1 VRLPL
6 IRRQSLPTVAG
17 GLVAVAAAV
26 AASVAVLSG
35 GHTAAGGALTALS
48 GTKAAGKVSA
58 GTASVDTASGG
69 TASGGTGAAGGA
81 AAAGGTAEGNAA
93 EAFNSRVVPAG
104 GESAGGD
111 PAGTAPAE
119 PGLAGATTT
128 HLVVPDVIASVPG
141 GLTQADLGRLKKLGG
156 VRAVLAIDGARI
168 TVNGVRLTVLAAPV
182 AALRPWTPPT
192 TASNQRLWSAFQA
205 GDLITSAQ
213 AATAAHL
220 VSGGKYPV
228 AAAVSARI
236 TDGGAALLGVAGVD
250 GVVSQ
255 AEGRKLGL
263 VRNVA
268 VLVNAPAADM
278 TKLVG
283 QVQAALGA
291 SARVVGLAPA
301 SVSTSLPV
309 DAAPPTGRP
318 ANYLQLFQESAARYC
333 PGLSWTVLAA
343 IGQIESADGQNIGP
357 STAGALGPMQ
367 FLPSTWATWGIDGF
381 GDTGAPDIMNPFDAV
396 PSAARLLCADG
407 ATSGGAGLRQAI
419 FDYNH
424 ATWYVNEVLT
434 LAAEYA
440 REY

>member
-6 IRRQSLPTVAG
+6 IRRQSLPTAAG
-17 GLVAVAAAV
+17 GLVAVGAAV
-26 AASVAVLSG
+26 AATVAVLSG
-35 GHTAAGGALTALS
+35 GHTAADGALAAPS
-48 GTKAAGKVSA
+48 GTNTAAGTVSA
-58 GTASVDTASGG
+58 STASVS
-69 TASGGTGAAGGA
+69 TGSAGVAAG
-81 AAAGGTAEGNAA
+81 AGGTAEGTVA
-93 EAFNSRVVPAG
+93 ETLNGRVVPAG
-104 GESAGGD
+104 GESAGGESVGGQ
-111 PAGTAPAE
+111 PAGTAPNE

-168 TVNGVRLTVLAAPV
+168 TVNGVRLTVLAAPA

-192 TASNQRLWSAFQA
+192 TAANQRVWSAVQA
-205 GDLITSAQ
+205 GDLITSVQ
-213 AATAAHL
+213 AATAARL

-236 TDGGAALLGVAGVD
+236 TDGGDALLGVAGVD
-250 GVVSQ
+250 GVVNQ
-255 AEGRKLGL
+255 AVGRKLGL

-278 TKLVG
+278 TTLVG
-283 QVQAALGA
+283 QVKAALGA
-291 SARVVGLAPA
+291 SARVIGLAPA

-309 DAAPPTGRP
+309 DTAPPTGRP

-343 IGQIESADGQNIGP
+343 IGQIESADGQNMGP

-396 PSAARLLCADG
+396 PSAARLLCAGG

-419 FDYNH
+419 FGYNH

>member
-1 VRLPL
+1 
-6 IRRQSLPTVAG
+6 VAG
-17 GLVAVAAAV
+17 SGLVAVSVVV
-26 AASVAVLSG
+26 AATVATLSG
-35 GHTAAGGALTALS
+35 GLGGPVTAR
-48 GTKAAGKVSA
+48 AAAST
-58 GTASVDTASGG
+58 GTARAVPGARGPLDG
-69 TASGGTGAAGGA
+69 T
-81 AAAGGTAEGNAA
+81 AA
-93 EAFNSRVVPAG
+93 EAVNGRVVPASTG
-104 GESAGGD
+104 SLSTGSLSTGPQG
-111 PAGTAPAE
+111 

-141 GLTQADLGRLKKLGG
+141 GLTQGDLDRIKRLGG

-168 TVNGVRLTVLAAPV
+168 TVNGAWLTVLAAPA
-182 AALRPWTPPT
+182 AALRPWTPPA
-192 TASNQRLWSAFQA
+192 TAASQRVWSAFQA
-205 GDLITSAQ
+205 GDLITTGQ
-213 AATAAHL
+213 AATTARL
-220 VSGGKYPV
+220 VSGSGYPV

-236 TDGGAALLGVAGVD
+236 TDGGTALLGVAGVD

-278 TKLVG
+278 TTLVG
-283 QVQAALGA
+283 QVKAALGA
-291 SARVVGLAPA
+291 SARVIRLVPVAA
-301 SVSTSLPV
+301 STSLPV
-309 DAAPPTGRP
+309 DTRPPAGRP

-343 IGQIESADGQNIGP
+343 IGQIESADGQNMGP

-367 FLPSTWATWGIDGF
+367 FLPSTWAAWGIDGF

-419 FDYNH
+419 FGYNH
-424 ATWYVNEVLT
+424 ANWYVDEVLT